1 MRKTWLL
8 SLLLAVPL
16 CLANSGCPVQD
27 TDGDGVPD
35 VIDQCPTVPGPV
47 DNLGCPYPV
56 EAPYDCAN
64 PPALAGFVP
73 VKNPLPDQFLVVL
86 KPGTVAGT
94 TATAITSLAAKYGL
108 KDVVPLKL
116 GFAAKIQ
123 AGLRLKP
130 EEKIPSAVQKG
141 AIILARLIREPS
153 VAYVAQVGT
162 RHVVPFKGKASGSWG
177 LDRIDQRDLP
187 LNGAYDPAGTG
198 VGVHVIVNDTG
209 VTKTA
214 DLGDRLS
221 SQCYSTIVFRGC
233 EDGHGHGTHVSGTA
247 AGTKW
252 GVAKQAIVHSDRFLD
267 ENGSGSDT
275 DAILTIEKAVEWAN
289 ADKAV
294 RWVLNA
300 SWGGAPTPTIDA
312 AVCKAIDAGI
322 VFVAAAGNE
331 SSSSYSSTP
340 ARVLQVITA
349 GAMDSSD
356 TYASFS
362 NYGPGVDL
370 FAPGVDIESD
380 TPTGGTTTMSGTSMA
395 TPHIVG
401 AAALYLQANPTAT
414 PAEVAAALVA
424 AASKDKLKSMP
435 ADTPN
440 LLLYVGK
447 EGGGGVPPKAQP

>member
-1 MRKTWLL
+1 MKKTWL
-8 SLLLAVPL
+8 SVLLLALPL

-35 VIDQCPTVPGPV
+35 VIDQCPTVPGPWE
-47 DNLGCPYPV
+47 NLGCPLPV

-64 PPALAGFVP
+64 PPALAGFIP

-86 KPGTVAGT
+86 KPVAGP
-94 TATAITSLAAKYGL
+94 AASAVSSLASKYGL
-108 KDVVPLKL
+108 KDVTMLKM
-116 GFAAKIQ
+116 GFAAKIK
-123 AGLRLKP
+123 AAVRLKAGQKAP
-130 EEKIPSAVQKG
+130 EAVRAG
-141 AIILARLIREPS
+141 ALVLAQLIREPS

-162 RHVVPFKGKASGSWG
+162 RHVVPFAGESEATWG

-187 LNGAYDPAGTG
+187 LDGKYDPAGTG
-198 VGVHVIVNDTG
+198 AGVHIIVNDTG

-214 DLGDRLS
+214 DLGERLS
-221 SQCYSTIVFRGC
+221 SQCYSTIVFQGC
-233 EDGHGHGTHVSGTA
+233 DDGHGHGTHVSGTA

-267 ENGSGSDT
+267 ANGSGSDT

-289 ADKAV
+289 ADKSV

-300 SWGGAPTPTIDA
+300 SWGGAPTPTIDG
-312 AVCKAIDAGI
+312 AVCKAIEAGI

-356 TYASFS
+356 SYASFS

-395 TPHIVG
+395 TPHVVG

-414 PAEVAAALVA
+414 PAEVSAALVA
-424 AASKDKLKSMP
+424 AASKDKLKGLP
-435 ADTPN
+435 AETAN
-440 LLLYVGK
+440 LLLFVGK
-447 EGGGGVPPKAQP
+447 EGGGGGVPPKS